1 MLAQIGF
8 NLNGTVIAQNVS
20 EADYLEQYA
29 AFHCEWVEGT
39 VIRMSPVSEQHD
51 LTHSYLRTL
60 LDTYFAL
67 RPIGTVRSA
76 PFVMKPLPTVNR
88 WREPDLQI
96 ILAANR
102 VHLTPTSMEGPADI
116 CIEILSEATEAVDRG
131 DKFVEYQEAGVREY
145 WLLDHRRRAA
155 HFHVL
160 NADHLYI
167 LHTADSNG
175 DYQTSLLPG
184 LRLYVPL
191 LWQTPLPNPL
201 EIVAAVESMLKH

>member
-1 MLAQIGF
+1 MNSS
-8 NLNGTVIAQNVS
+8 NLNGAVIAQNVS
-20 EADYLEQYA
+20 EADYLEHYA
-29 AFHCEWVEGT
+29 ALHCEWVEGT
-39 VIRMSPVSEQHD
+39 VIQMSPVTEEHD

-76 PFVMKPLPTVNR
+76 PFVMKPLPQNRR

-102 VHLTPTSMEGPADI
+102 ARLTATAMEGPADI

-131 DKFVEYQEAGVREY
+131 DKFVEYQQAGVQEY

-160 NADHLYI
+160 NADHLYVR
-167 LHTADSNG
+167 HTADSAG
-175 DYQTSLLPG
+175 HYQTPLLPG
-184 LRLYVPL
+184 FHLDVPL

-201 EIVAAVESMLKH
+201 QIVAAVQSMLAD